1 MNHLPEEPAKLG
13 SVAPTDAEIRLQAL
27 NHTKDKLMSIVG
39 HDLRTAIGGV
49 VSLVDMMDR
58 CLEANNLDEAKRLN
72 GLIRRA
78 SCDADDLLN
87 DLVTWTRSHGQN
99 IEFRLEFL
107 DVAELIETE
116 TARMRVPSLRKNQT
130 IRVVVS
136 GTGKL
141 RADRYMLQSILRNL
155 LSNALKF
162 SQTGG
167 EVLVRAEQQNQQW
180 QFSVSDQGVGMS
192 PEIQELLLKIDN
204 RKQQAGTSGEVGSGF
219 GLLLCE
225 EFVQRHGG
233 RLIWES
239 APNAGSTFSFTIPEL
254 IG

>member
-107 DVAELIETE
+107 DVVELIETE

-136 GTGKL
+136 GTGKPDYL
-141 RADRYMLQSILRNL
+141 YCPKQSCTHKSAILAEIYRNEVTKLEFYNGTVTNERKCDRLMLMMD
-155 LSNALKF
+155 
-162 SQTGG
+162 G
-167 EVLVRAEQQNQQW
+167 
-180 QFSVSDQGVGMS
+180 
-192 PEIQELLLKIDN
+192 
-204 RKQQAGTSGEVGSGF
+204 
-219 GLLLCE
+219 
-225 EFVQRHGG
+225 
-233 RLIWES
+233 
-239 APNAGSTFSFTIPEL
+239 
-254 IG
+254 